1 MIASIISFASM
12 LALVFMRLPIAFAMI
27 LVGFVGF
34 GMLIGWMPAF
44 KLVGQVAYDTGLNYE
59 LSVLPLFILMGHF
72 VSRAGFSDELYAAS
86 NAFLRHRR
94 GGLAMATVVA
104 SGGFAAISGSS
115 LATAATMS
123 KVAMSPMKRYGY
135 SDALAGASIAA
146 GGTLGA
152 MIPPSVIMVIYGLA
166 TETSIGKL
174 FIAGVIPGILGVL
187 GYLAAVSLTVTI
199 RPESG
204 PIAARAPWR
213 ERFVAL
219 QGVWGIV
226 VLFGLIM
233 GGIYGGL
240 FTTTEAAGIGAG
252 GAFLLVLVRRR
263 LTFKMLIEV
272 LVETS
277 RNTAALFFVLIGAM
291 LISHVVNIAG
301 LPATLTSLILSAAIS
316 PTVVIIVIILIYIVL
331 GCVLESISMVL
342 LTVPVFFPIITSLG
356 YDPIWFGVLV
366 VMVVEIGMITPPVG
380 MNVFVLTSVQPD
392 LKAGTVFGGLIPFVA
407 ADFIRL
413 ALLVA
418 FPVLALFLPSLMG

>member
-1 MIASIISFASM
+1 MIVSLISFAAM
-12 LALVFMRLPIAFAMI
+12 LALIFMRLPIAFAMI

-34 GMLIGWMPAF
+34 GILIGWMPAF

-72 VSRAGFSDELYAAS
+72 VSKAGFSDELYAAS
-86 NAFLRHRR
+86 NAFLRHRK

-104 SGGFAAISGSS
+104 AGGFSAISGSS

-123 KVAMSPMKRYGY
+123 KVAMGPMKRYGY
-135 SDALAGASIAA
+135 SDSLAAASVAA

-166 TETSIGKL
+166 TETNIGKL
-174 FIAGVIPGILGVL
+174 FIAGIIPGIIGIL
-187 GYLAAVSLTVTI
+187 GYVAAVRLTVAR

-204 PIAARAPWR
+204 PTADRAPWR
-213 ERFVAL
+213 ERFAAL
-219 QGVWGIV
+219 RGVWGIV
-226 VLFGLIM
+226 ALFGLIM
-233 GGIYGGL
+233 GGIYGGV
-240 FTTTEAAGIGAG
+240 FTTTEAAGLGAG
-252 GAFLLVLVRRR
+252 GAFLLVVVRRR
-263 LTFKMLIEV
+263 LTIKMLLEV
-272 LVETS
+272 LIETS

-301 LPATLTSLILSAAIS
+301 LPATLTSLILDTAIS
-316 PTVVIIVIILIYIVL
+316 PTVVIVVIILIYIVL

-342 LTVPVFFPIITSLG
+342 LTVPVFFPIVTSLG

-380 MNVFVLTSVQPD
+380 MNVFVLASVQPD
-392 LKAGTVFGGLIPFVA
+392 IKAGTVFGGLIPFVA